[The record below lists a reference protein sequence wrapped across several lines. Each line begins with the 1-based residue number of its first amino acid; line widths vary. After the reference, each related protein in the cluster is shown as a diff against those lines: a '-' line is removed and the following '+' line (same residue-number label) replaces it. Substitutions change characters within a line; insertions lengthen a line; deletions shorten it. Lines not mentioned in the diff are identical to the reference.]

1 MGPAGFGETTRQT
14 VSDEAFHRSTSYPLL
29 FSVGSMRSSFLDD
42 PSAGCHCILGGTGTR
57 GREPLRK

>member
-29 FSVGSMRSSFLDD
+29 FSVGSTRSNLLDV
-42 PSAGCHCILGGTGTR
+42 PSAERHRILGGTGTR